1 MEQIQKP
8 GARSP
13 WSRGP
18 AETTGVL
25 KIFFG
30 YAAGVGKTYAMLEA
44 AHQAQKEGIDV
55 VAGYIEPHARPDTLA
70 LLEGLETLPPA
81 AINYRGI
88 RLREFD
94 LDLALQRKPQLILV
108 DELAHTNARGSRH
121 TKRYQDVE
129 ELLRAGI
136 HVYTTV
142 NVQHLESL
150 HDLVSSI
157 TGIEVSERIP
167 DRIFD
172 RADQVELVDIEP
184 DELMKRLQAGKVYRE
199 RQAKQALSN
208 FFTAD
213 NLRALREIAMR
224 RTADQLNHAAVQ
236 EGNGISARAGEH
248 ILICLSS
255 APSNTRV
262 IRTAARMAEAFHSGF
277 TALFVQTPET
287 KELSGENLSRLRS
300 NLHLAEQL
308 GAQIATVYGTDPAVQ
323 IAEYARVSG
332 VTKIV
337 MGRINHKQAFP
348 FGKKSLADRL
358 IELTDLD
365 VYIIPDHQPRY
376 KKPHGTPHPPKFRFT
391 WNDTGVMLG
400 TLLLSTG
407 MGFLFHSAGFSE
419 SNIITVYILGVL
431 LTAVWT
437 SGYFYGAL
445 ASFLS
450 VAAFNF
456 FFTEPRFSFQTD
468 DSSYPVTF
476 LIMLF
481 SSIMAN
487 SLAPRVKE
495 QARLAVEKS
504 YYTELLLE
512 SSQKLQQSQAELD
525 CLRMTAEQL
534 SRLFD
539 RPVLYALSRG
549 DAELSFRAE
558 PPEASP
564 LLSQLGLEE
573 LGVAKWVQKNNLHAG
588 ATTHTLPDSKWLF
601 LSVRGTRGVMGI
613 VGVPI
618 AGYRIPD
625 AFEKNLMIAILSQCG
640 LSQERIRLQ
649 DAHASAAPPS

>member
-1 MEQIQKP
+1 
-8 GARSP
+8 
-13 WSRGP
+13 
-18 AETTGVL
+18 
-25 KIFFG
+25 
-30 YAAGVGKTYAMLEA
+30 
-44 AHQAQKEGIDV
+44 
-55 VAGYIEPHARPDTLA
+55 
-70 LLEGLETLPPA
+70 
-81 AINYRGI
+81 
-88 RLREFD
+88 
-94 LDLALQRKPQLILV
+94 
-108 DELAHTNARGSRH
+108 
-121 TKRYQDVE
+121 
-129 ELLRAGI
+129 
-136 HVYTTV
+136 
-142 NVQHLESL
+142 
-150 HDLVSSI
+150 
-157 TGIEVSERIP
+157 
-167 DRIFD
+167 
-172 RADQVELVDIEP
+172 
-184 DELMKRLQAGKVYRE
+184 
-199 RQAKQALSN
+199 
-208 FFTAD
+208 
-213 NLRALREIAMR
+213 MR

-358 IELTDLD
+358 IE
-365 VYIIPDHQPRY
+365 
-376 KKPHGTPHPPKFRFT
+376 F
-391 WNDTGVMLG
+391 
-400 TLLLSTG
+400 
-407 MGFLFHSAGFSE
+407 
-419 SNIITVYILGVL
+419 TVYILGVL

-487 SLAPRVKE
+487 SLATRVKE

-573 LGVAKWVQKNNLHAG
+573 LGVAKWVQKNNRHAG